1 MYPLVIR
8 LTSPTLSAS
17 MLFKEHPMFKK
28 GDLVRVKAVVPEG
41 PVVSMRMTEDGV
53 VYYLVEWVD
62 AEGSTQQRW
71 FTEDQLTEA

>member
-1 MYPLVIR
+1 
-8 LTSPTLSAS
+8 
-17 MLFKEHPMFKK
+17 MFKK
-28 GDLVRVKAVVPEG
+28 GDQVRVKAVVPQG

-62 AEGSTQQRW
+62 AEGNTQQRW